1 MGNDTIPFEFIDHT
15 ADLGIIV
22 KGENLESLFR
32 NAALAMTSIVVSGP
46 LEPSDRTETLHVEGA
61 DLSDLLVKWLGEIL
75 YLLQGERLIPSA
87 VRVNGVST
95 ERLDAE
101 LDLVEFDRDRHGI
114 VHDIKAVTYHQA
126 MVSSDGAIWSGRVI
140 FDL

>member
-1 MGNDTIPFEFIDHT
+1 MATIPFELIDHT

-22 KGENLESLFR
+22 QGENIESLFR
-32 NAALAMTSIVVSGP
+32 NAALAMTRIMVSGP
-46 LEPSDRTETLHVEGA
+46 LEPSGRTETLNLEGL
-61 DLSDLLVKWLGEIL
+61 DLSDLLVKFLGEIL
-75 YLLQGERLIPSA
+75 YLLQAEHLIPSD
-87 VRVNGVST
+87 VCINGVST

-101 LDLVEFDRDRHGI
+101 LDLVEFDSNRHAI

-126 MVSSDGAIWSGRVI
+126 LVSNDGAVWRGRVI